1 MKDYQQESLK
11 KYRNKK
17 VFSLFG
23 FIITSDLDIVR
34 TGKYFKYVEI
44 VEEKVKV
51 RYLDFDDGWTY
62 KFFWTK
68 WKEKWIFNKIKK

>member
-23 FIITSDLDIVR
+23 FIITNGVIIR

-44 VEEKVKV
+44 IEEKVKV

-68 WKEKWIFNKIKK
+68 WEEKWIFNKIKK